1 MFFINTPL
9 MKMYLPTKIGGSK
22 SCSHRFQ
29 YILFFILN
37 GLNPQLFNAE
47 VNREWVVVAK
57 R

>member
-1 MFFINTPL
+1 

-22 SCSHRFQ
+22 SCSHRFL

-47 VNREWVVVAK
+47 VNRERVVVAK

>member
-1 MFFINTPL
+1 
-9 MKMYLPTKIGGSK
+9 MKIYLQTKKIGGSK
-22 SCSHRFQ
+22 SCSHRFL

>member
-1 MFFINTPL
+1 
-9 MKMYLPTKIGGSK
+9 MKIYLQTKK
-22 SCSHRFQ
+22 SVALNHVATDFCISC
-29 YILFFILN
+29 FFILN

>member
-1 MFFINTPL
+1 

-29 YILFFILN
+29 YILFFN